1 LKSSFFKAALVAFWV
16 AGGLAGC
23 RQVAPQF
30 PVPVDVEFG
39 PANRPAIHETV
50 MADSKS
56 TPRSV
61 LEKIAKVGT
70 GEVCCD
76 FREVAVI
83 NDVAVDP
90 AKKWWW
96 FVEVNGSREVSPYR
110 THLKPNDRVRWS
122 YEYAPPPKS
131 TKK

>member
-1 LKSSFFKAALVAFWV
+1 MT
-16 AGGLAGC
+16 
-23 RQVAPQF
+23 
-30 PVPVDVEFG
+30 VDVVFG

-50 MADSKS
+50 SADSRS

-90 AKKWWW
+90 VKMHWW
-96 FVEVNGSREVSPYR
+96 FVELNGSRKVSPYK
-110 THLKPNDRVRWS
+110 THLHPDDHVRWT

-131 TKK
+131 STKKK